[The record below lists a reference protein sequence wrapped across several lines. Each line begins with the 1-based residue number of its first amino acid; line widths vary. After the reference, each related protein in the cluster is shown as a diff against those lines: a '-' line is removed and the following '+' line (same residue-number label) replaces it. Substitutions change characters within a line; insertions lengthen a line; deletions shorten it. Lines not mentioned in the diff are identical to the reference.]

1 MPLIILTFIV
11 QCCFVYH
18 VFKTGRPAWWAYVIL
33 GAPVVGCI
41 AYYFLEIFP
50 GSREH
55 RVANRTTRDIARAL
69 NPDKDLKRCLEA
81 VETAPTVENKVA
93 LAQDWLR
100 CGRAQEAIDLYRGAK
115 TGPHANDPDL
125 ALSQTRKIPRQRC
138 RAAPR
143 ASAGGTG
150 RRHLCPGRV
159 RAPRRHGGRPGSEDS
174 VRSAPETARPRDAS
188 AKRIR
193 GRPRACQ
200 ALQREARRRTSVG
213 QRGEER
219 AGAVPFALSTPS
231 PHPSPVPPREREAFR
246 PRGRKQRTLIVNG
259 PNPLASRE
267 TAE

>member
-55 RVANRTTRDIARAL
+55 RVANRTTRDIARVL

-93 LAQDWLR
+93 LAQEWLR
-100 CGRAQEAIDLYRGAK
+100 CGRAQEAIDLYGEAK

-125 ALSQTRKIPRQRC
+125 ALGLA
-138 RAAPR
+138 RAYAAAGNFAQARVIAEELR
-143 ASAGGTG
+143 A
-150 RRHLCPGRV
+150 
-159 RAPRRHGGRPGSEDS
+159 RHGKFRETDIALLRARALEGLGEDTSALDEYERLADTAVGLEAKVRYGQLLKRLGHETQARS
-174 VRSAPETARPRDAS
+174 VFEGALAH
-188 AKRIR
+188 AKRFNVKHEEE
-193 GRPRACQ
+193 Q
-200 ALQREARRRTSVG
+200 AWVSVARKELA
-213 QRGEER
+213 Q
-219 AGAVPFALSTPS
+219 FPS
-231 PHPSPVPPREREAFR
+231 P
-246 PRGRKQRTLIVNG
+246 
-259 PNPLASRE
+259 
-267 TAE
+267 